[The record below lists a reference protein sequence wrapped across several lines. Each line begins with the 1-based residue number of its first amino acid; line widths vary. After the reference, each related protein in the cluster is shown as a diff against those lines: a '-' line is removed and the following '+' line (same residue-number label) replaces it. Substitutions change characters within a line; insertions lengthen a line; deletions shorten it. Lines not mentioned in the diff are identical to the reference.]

1 MAKNSLYSIINRT
14 ETLKHLINN
23 ASKYSMP
30 LKSYRYPSE
39 TWILLLTIFV
49 IGLVFLVTAGFTL
62 CLAPMFLFVILVMSY
77 YANQSHHRGLITRA
91 FMVTEQNAP
100 RLDMIVNKSR
110 ERLGA
115 GSVDFFVVPQKV
127 RNAYSFGM
135 KSPQGVVLYSSLFD
149 IMDEDEL
156 TFIVGHELGH
166 IALGHTLITSIL
178 GGMAGMPPSLG
189 AAAVFLLAFRWWNRV
204 CEFSSDRA
212 GLLACGRLDKAI
224 SALVQ
229 LEAGDIDTP
238 QELKQALLILDQQDD
253 LLTNQLLESLSTH
266 PMIIRRIEK
275 LQEFAIS
282 TEYQRLKVIIDSLN
296 RQPY

>member
-1 MAKNSLYSIINRT
+1 
-14 ETLKHLINN
+14 
-23 ASKYSMP
+23 MP

-39 TWILLLTIFV
+39 TWILLLTIVV
-49 IGLVFLVTAGFTL
+49 ISFVFLVTAGFTL
-62 CLAPMFLFVILVMSY
+62 CLAPILLLVILVMSY
-77 YANQSHHRGLITRA
+77 LANKTHHRSLMTKA
-91 FMVTEQNAP
+91 FRVTEENAP
-100 RLDMIVNKSR
+100 RLAEIAQKSR
-110 ERLGA
+110 IRLGA
-115 GSVDFFVVPQKV
+115 GEVDIFVVPQNA

-135 KSPQGVVLYSSLFD
+135 KAPQGVVLYSTLFD

-156 TFIVGHELGH
+156 AFIVGHELGH
-166 IALGHTLITSIL
+166 ITLGHTLITSIL

-189 AAAVFLLAFRWWNRV
+189 AAAVFLLAFRWWNRI

-238 QELKQALLILDQQDD
+238 EELKQALQILDKQDD
-253 LLTNQLLESLSTH
+253 ILSNQLLESLSTH

-275 LQEFAIS
+275 LQEYALS
-282 TEYQRLKVIIDSLN
+282 AEYHRLKGLINKSK
-296 RQPY
+296 RH